1 MPVSAPSGIKITD
14 LRGTINILVKS
25 TDVKTGKW
33 TELNRADICP
43 DKKTIGNFTPANLR
57 VFVGSSDAGQQFLKV
72 CLDEECGKEKSCLV
86 VSLASPDFASV
97 LFRYSNDNFVST
109 EPPNAGAVAK
119 RTAVECV
126 YDKTLNN
133 TEELPTANHIKLQDY
148 SSRSCFNDSA
158 KNFYQASFEAL
169 QKLEKGPVIGRPA

>member
-1 MPVSAPSGIKITD
+1 MSVSAPSGIKIAD
-14 LRGTINILVKS
+14 LRDTINALVKS
-25 TDVKTGKW
+25 ANVQTGEW
-33 TELNRADICP
+33 AEVTRIGICP
-43 DKKTIGNFTPANLR
+43 NKKTIGDSTPANLR
-57 VFVGSSDAGQQFLKV
+57 VFVGSSDAGKQFLKV

-148 SSRSCFNDSA
+148 SSRSCFNNSA
-158 KNFYQASFEAL
+158 NNFYQASFEAL
-169 QKLEKGPVIGRPA
+169 QKLDKGPVIGRPA